1 MARQL
6 RIQYAGAICH
16 LWLFADGMRLRALE
30 SGAGKIAEKRRAIAK
45 VSLEQ
50 LSKLFAKQTETG
62 AMAAL
67 RSLVGRAWTNEGE
80 PAIAAGICSE
90 NGASAGGTQRSRW
103 ETDSRKLV
111 KMALGARE
119 AVLTAPTAHPR
130 QVLATTRLTLITPGR
145 LSSLHKPTT

>member
-1 MARQL
+1 MARQ
-6 RIQYAGAICH
+6 
-16 LWLFADGMRLRALE
+16 
-30 SGAGKIAEKRRAIAK
+30 
-45 VSLEQ
+45 LEQ

-90 NGASAGGTQRSRW
+90 NGASAGGTQRSGW
-103 ETDSRKLV
+103 ETDSKKLV

-119 AVLTAPTAHPR
+119 AALTAPTAHPR
-130 QVLATTRLTLITPGR
+130 QVRATTRLPLITPGR